1 MSGQIIS
8 AEPYCKVVRDVR
20 ALVLR
25 CPRMKVAGA
34 RELIAPAFT
43 AALVALVFVA
53 FASSA
58 GAPWWVYLGAPVAG
72 SVALLPWLRKT
83 VRRRALGVAPFPE
96 AWREVLKRRVPYY
109 LELDERGRARFEFN
123 VKVFLAEQTI
133 YAPANGGGMVPVDD
147 DVRVLI
153 AASAA
158 MLLQGRPD
166 LEWPTIR
173 DIVVYPTKFDDA
185 YTIGEGNIAGMVHA
199 QGPVLISK
207 RDLVHG
213 FRKAHDGHNVAL
225 HELAHVL
232 DYGTGAADG
241 LPKGL
246 DFVAAAPWV
255 EVIAARLQ
263 KVRRRKYRH
272 VLRDYAGTNEA
283 ELFAVAV
290 EAFFETPTKL
300 RERDPELYGMLQDY
314 FQQDPAALFAGPRPP
329 D

>member
-1 MSGQIIS
+1 
-8 AEPYCKVVRDVR
+8 
-20 ALVLR
+20 
-25 CPRMKVAGA
+25 MKVAGL
-34 RELIAPAFT
+34 RGLIAPGFT
-43 AALVALVFVA
+43 AALVALVVAAFV
-53 FASSA
+53 ST
-58 GAPWWVYLGAPVAG
+58 GGGPWWAYLAAPLAG
-72 SVALLPWLRKT
+72 SIALIPWLRT
-83 VRRRALGVAPFPE
+83 VARRRALATAPFPE
-96 AWREVLKRRVPYY
+96 DWREVLKRRVPYY
-109 LELDERGRARFEFN
+109 VELDEEGRTRFEFN
-123 VKVFLAEQTI
+123 IQVFLAEQTI

-173 DIVVYPTKFDDA
+173 DIVVYPTKFDDE
-185 YTIGEGNIAGMVHA
+185 YTIGEGDIAGMVHA

-232 DYGTGAADG
+232 DFGTGSADG
-241 LPKGL
+241 LPRGMN
-246 DFVAAAPWV
+246 FVAAAPWV
-255 EVIAARLQ
+255 DAVAQRLK

-290 EAFFETPTKL
+290 EAFFEKPTKL
-300 RERDPELYGMLQDY
+300 RARDPELYAMLQDY
-314 FQQDPAALFAGPRPP
+314 FQQDPAALFSGPKPR